1 MSILAEI
8 QTHYERLYDGKDES
22 TLYQDLIDAL
32 EDDKRA
38 LWQKEADFDIEHRTE
53 YFERY
58 GESEFENR
66 LEADI
71 VRLFE
76 TDEATA

>member
-32 EDDKRA
+32 EEDKRA
-38 LWQKEADFDIEHRTE
+38 LWQKEADFDIEHRTK